1 MKAGAV
7 AFEIKNS
14 SSDQMHEFL
23 IAPWKGAMTALPD
36 NDTKWRVVRNRL
48 PELAGRARNR

>member
-1 MKAGAV
+1 ME
-7 AFEIKNS
+7 FELKNI

-23 IAPWKGAMTALPD
+23 IAPWKGAITALPD
-36 NDTKWRVVRNRL
+36 NDTKGREVGDKL